1 MRKIAG
7 SGVQMNKVGDWLYF
21 TPEEVSARQIME
33 AVLAGE
39 AEGAENVEIWEEI
52 GVLEIALPSGH
63 SVDFEAAT
71 IRPKDEIT
79 KAFAEEKGAKTVF
92 LVTFLPEDYKEATE
106 IMDKVIAKTG
116 GFFCGDTEDFTPVY
130 PEVL

>member
-71 IRPKDEIT
+71 IHPKDEIT

>member
-1 MRKIAG
+1 
-7 SGVQMNKVGDWLYF
+7 MNKVGDWLYF

-63 SVDFEAAT
+63 SADFEAAT
-71 IRPKDEIT
+71 IHPKDEIT

-116 GFFCGDTEDFTPVY
+116 GFFCRDTEDFTPVY